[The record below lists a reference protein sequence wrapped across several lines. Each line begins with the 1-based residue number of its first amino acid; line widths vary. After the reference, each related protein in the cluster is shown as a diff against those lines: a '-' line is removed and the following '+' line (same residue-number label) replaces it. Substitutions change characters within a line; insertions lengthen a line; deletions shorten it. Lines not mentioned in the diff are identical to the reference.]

1 MSTPP
6 QTTSPRRPVVV
17 VRLSNWIGDVVLM
30 LPALV
35 WLSRIADLRL
45 VGRRWAP
52 DLLAAYGWPCHVYPA
67 KLKERVRLLRSLKQ
81 PGVPA
86 HGLCVPTSFS
96 SALELRLAGLPAIGY
111 AREGRSPLLKQALPL
126 DHTIHMR
133 EHYLRL
139 FQAMSLRLGG
149 PDTPP
154 QPDDATL
161 RLTPAAHAQA
171 QQALHDAGI
180 TNPYVVACPISSG
193 GLENTARSWPHFPA
207 LVQQL
212 AIRNIPVVTCPGPG
226 EEAALRAWSADVT
239 CLPGLSVSAY
249 AAVLANAQCVVSIDT
264 GAGHMAASLGVPVI
278 SVLGATLAHRWG
290 IQGPR
295 AHTVCQWPQW
305 PSHEAILELVT
316 SVDSDGAD
324 SRPLKFPL

>member
-1 MSTPP
+1 MSTTP

-35 WLSRIADLRL
+35 RLARIADLRL

-96 SALELRLAGLPAIGY
+96 SALEFRLAGLPAIGY
-111 AREGRSPLLKQALPL
+111 AREGRSPLLKQALQL

-193 GLENTARSWPHFPA
+193 GLENNTLPMAGCS
-207 LVQQL
+207 
-212 AIRNIPVVTCPGPG
+212 
-226 EEAALRAWSADVT
+226 EEAS
-239 CLPGLSVSAY
+239 
-249 AAVLANAQCVVSIDT
+249 Q
-264 GAGHMAASLGVPVI
+264 
-278 SVLGATLAHRWG
+278 
-290 IQGPR
+290 
-295 AHTVCQWPQW
+295 
-305 PSHEAILELVT
+305 
-316 SVDSDGAD
+316 
-324 SRPLKFPL
+324 PLKACIRANSNGSSRSANWACGWVWAT

>member
-1 MSTPP
+1 MSKPP
-6 QTTSPRRPVVV
+6 QSTLLRRPVVV

-30 LPALV
+30 LPSLV
-35 WLSRIADLRL
+35 RLSRIADLRL

-86 HGLCVPTSFS
+86 YGLCVPTSFS
-96 SALELRLAGLPAIGY
+96 SALEFRLAGLPAIGY
-111 AREGRSPLLKQALPL
+111 AREGRSPLLKQALQL
-126 DHTIHMR
+126 DHTIHMVA
-133 EHYLRL
+133 HYHDL
-139 FQAMSLRLGG
+139 FQAMCIRLGH

-161 RLTPAAHAQA
+161 RLTPVASTQARHA
-171 QQALHDAGI
+171 LRDAGI
-180 TNPYVVACPISSG
+180 TGPFVVACPISSG
-193 GLENTARSWPHFPA
+193 GMENTARSWPDFPA
-207 LVQQL
+207 LVQRL
-212 AIRNIPVVTCPGPG
+212 AVQKIPVVTCPGPG
-226 EEAALRAWSADVT
+226 EEEALRAWSTDVT
-239 CLPGLSVSAY
+239 CLPGLSLSAY
-249 AAVLANAQCVVSIDT
+249 AAVLAEARCVVSIDT

-295 AHTVCQWPQW
+295 THTVCEWPKW
-305 PSHEAILELVT
+305 PSHKAILELVLANFSPSQQT
-316 SVDSDGAD
+316 VSPG
-324 SRPLKFPL
+324 

>member
-6 QTTSPRRPVVV
+6 QSTLPRRPVVV

-171 QQALHDAGI
+171 QQALRNAGI
-180 TNPYVVACPISSG
+180 TVPFVVACPISSG

-212 AIRNIPVVTCPGPG
+212 AARNIPVVTCPGPG

-249 AAVLANAQCVVSIDT
+249 AAVLAEAQCVVSIDT

-295 AHTVCQWPQW
+295 VHTVCQWPQW
-305 PSHEAILELVT
+305 PSHEAILELIA

>member
-1 MSTPP
+1 MSTTP

-35 WLSRIADLRL
+35 RLARIADLRL

-96 SALELRLAGLPAIGY
+96 SALEFRLAGLPAIGY
-111 AREGRSPLLKQALPL
+111 AREGRSPLLKQALLL

-161 RLTPAAHAQA
+161 RLTPAARTQA
-171 QQALHDAGI
+171 RQALHDAGI
-180 TNPYVVACPISSG
+180 TAPFVVACPISSG

-212 AIRNIPVVTCPGPG
+212 AARNIPVVTCPGPG

>member
-1 MSTPP
+1 MSTTP

-35 WLSRIADLRL
+35 RLSRMADLRL

-96 SALELRLAGLPAIGY
+96 SALEFRLAGLPAIGY

-139 FQAMSLRLGG
+139 FQAMCLRLGA

-154 QPDDATL
+154 QPEDATL

-212 AIRNIPVVTCPGPG
+212 AARNIPVVTCPGPG
-226 EEAALRAWSADVT
+226 EETALRAWSADVT

-295 AHTVCQWPQW
+295 VHTVCQWPQW

-316 SVDSDGAD
+316 SVDSNGAD

>member
-35 WLSRIADLRL
+35 WLSRMADLRL

-96 SALELRLAGLPAIGY
+96 SALEFRLAGLPAIGY

-139 FQAMSLRLGG
+139 FQAMSLRLGA

-154 QPDDATL
+154 QPEDATL

-212 AIRNIPVVTCPGPG
+212 AARNIPVVTCPGPG
-226 EEAALRAWSADVT
+226 EETALRAWSADVT

-305 PSHEAILELVT
+305 PSHEAILELVAY
-316 SVDSDGAD
+316 VDSDGAD

>member
-35 WLSRIADLRL
+35 RLARIADLRL

-96 SALELRLAGLPAIGY
+96 SALEFRLAGLPAIGY
-111 AREGRSPLLKQALPL
+111 AREGRSPLLKQALQL

-133 EHYLRL
+133 EHYMRL
-139 FQAMSLRLGG
+139 SQAMSLRLGG

-171 QQALHDAGI
+171 QQALRNAGI
-180 TNPYVVACPISSG
+180 TVPFVVACPISSG

-212 AIRNIPVVTCPGPG
+212 AARNIPVVTCPGPG

>member
-6 QTTSPRRPVVV
+6 QSPLPRRPVVV

-35 WLSRIADLRL
+35 RLSRIADLRL

-96 SALELRLAGLPAIGY
+96 SALEFRLAGLPAIGY
-111 AREGRSPLLKQALPL
+111 AREGRSPLLKQALQL

-139 FQAMSLRLGG
+139 FQAMCLRLGG

-171 QQALHDAGI
+171 QQALRNAGI

-212 AIRNIPVVTCPGPG
+212 AARNIPVVTCPGPG
-226 EEAALRAWSADVT
+226 EDTALRAWSADVT

-249 AAVLANAQCVVSIDT
+249 AAVLAEAQCVVSIDT

-295 AHTVCQWPQW
+295 VHTVCQWPQW

>member
-1 MSTPP
+1 MSTTP

-35 WLSRIADLRL
+35 WLSRMADLRL

-96 SALELRLAGLPAIGY
+96 SALEFRLAGLPAIGY

-149 PDTPP
+149 ADTSP
-154 QPDDATL
+154 QPEDATL

-249 AAVLANAQCVVSIDT
+249 AAVLAEAQCVVSIDT

-295 AHTVCQWPQW
+295 VHTVCQWPQW

-316 SVDSDGAD
+316 SVDSNGAD